1 MISAKRLV
9 KTLDVLLAKR
19 RGGPRFRGGRSYKT
33 NIHRNLL
40 SLIYSLSRPSATA
53 PPKEE
58 PLGENVR
65 LVYRR
70 AVAAGDCFR
79 AVIALSYHKI
89 CHKNIFRI
97 IFLYTKRRFL
107 VYSDK
112 KMSYNR
118 VVI

>member
-1 MISAKRLV
+1 MVASDRR
-9 KTLDVLLAKR
+9 VLQAKR

-65 LVYRR
+65 LVYKR
-70 AVAAGDCFR
+70 AVTAGVC
-79 AVIALSYHKI
+79 S
-89 CHKNIFRI
+89 
-97 IFLYTKRRFL
+97 
-107 VYSDK
+107 
-112 KMSYNR
+112 R
-118 VVI
+118 VVEGADPYRHKSNVRPL